1 MIRGASTAISATPG
15 KMFIVAKWVLF
26 KANRKTTKK
35 IIDLTTKKKVRI
47 YLCPLSLSFKSL
59 PHLKCGTFFSGTR
72 TESPVFGFLPTL
84 AGRRLTAKD
93 PNPLISILFPAT
105 REDTM
110 YSRIARTQ
118 RSQSFTSKAC
128 KSISLSLRL
137 PSWIDWLELVRPIKR
152 SISSDRVKPT
162 HLSLSYFLHRSC
174 LILP

>member
-15 KMFIVAKWVLF
+15 KIFIVVTWVLF
-26 KANRKTTKK
+26 RENRKATKK

-93 PNPLISILFPAT
+93 PNPLISILLPAT
-105 REDTM
+105 REDAM
-110 YSRIARTQ
+110 YPRIARTQ
-118 RSQSFTSKAC
+118 RSQSLTSKAC
-128 KSISLSLRL
+128 KSISLSLHPPAWKGCL
-137 PSWIDWLELVRPIKR
+137 DLVRSIKR

-162 HLSLSYFLHRSC
+162 TYHLVTFF
-174 LILP
+174 IGAV

>member
-1 MIRGASTAISATPG
+1 MIKGASTAISATPG
-15 KMFIVAKWVLF
+15 KIFIVVTWVLCRE
-26 KANRKTTKK
+26 NRKTTKNR
-35 IIDLTTKKKVRI
+35 IDLTTKKKVRI

-110 YSRIARTQ
+110 YPRIARTQ
-118 RSQSFTSKAC
+118 RSQSLTSKAC
-128 KSISLSLRL
+128 KSTSLPLR
-137 PSWIDWLELVRPIKR
+137 PSTWKDCLDLVRPIKR

-162 HLSLSYFLHRSC
+162 TYHLVTFF
-174 LILP
+174 IGAV